1 MNPEKTR
8 LLTPPQAAALIKTAV
23 AAAVLFAVGAWLSP
37 GRAGAGL
44 LLANVYFVSLALSA
58 LVFVAVQNLT
68 SAGWSVLFR
77 RVPEAMT
84 AYLPAGAA
92 ATAAI
97 ALGARFIYPWAA
109 PDAAAALGGKAVYL
123 NVGMFAARAAV
134 CWAVWL
140 FFARRLVGLSRG
152 QDQSGGVGATRLAAA
167 ASAACVVAFAPTFTV
182 ASVDWMMSLEP
193 KWTST
198 LYPWY
203 VFAGTFEGG
212 LAALVALVV
221 LLRRRG
227 AFAQLNEHH
236 LHDLGKYLF
245 AFSCFWA
252 YLWFCQYLL
261 IWYSNIPEETTHF
274 VLRMTPGWQPLF
286 CLNPIV
292 NFVLPF
298 ALLLPAKRKKK
309 ERTLLAGAGLILAGR
324 ALDLYMLIMPPV
336 LGTHPSLGLSE
347 PAAFVGL
354 GALFLLAFDRAFAS
368 AAAEPVHDPY
378 LEESRHFA
386 GV

>member
-1 MNPEKTR
+1 MTSEKR
-8 LLTPPQAAALIKTAV
+8 LLSAPQAAALTKTAM
-23 AAAVLFAVGAWLSP
+23 AAAALFAVGAWLSP
-37 GRAGAGL
+37 ERAGAGL
-44 LLANVYFVSLALSA
+44 LLANFYFISLALAA
-58 LVFVAVQNLT
+58 LVFIAIQNLT
-68 SAGWSVLFR
+68 AAGWPVVLR

-97 ALGARFIYPWAA
+97 ALGARFVYPWAA
-109 PDAAAALGGKAVYL
+109 PGAAEALGGKAAYL
-123 NVGMFAARAAV
+123 NVEMFALRAAII
-134 CWAVWL
+134 WGAWL

-152 QDQSGGVGATRLAAA
+152 QDHTGGLGVTRLAVG
-167 ASAACVVAFAPTFTV
+167 ASAGCVIAFALTFTV
-182 ASVDWMMSLEP
+182 ASVDWLMSLEP

-203 VFAGTFEGG
+203 VFSGTFVGG
-212 LAALVALVV
+212 LAALTMLAV

-227 AFAQLNEHH
+227 LFASVNEHH
-236 LHDLGKYLF
+236 LHELGKYVF

-261 IWYSNIPEETTHF
+261 IWYANIPDETTHF
-274 VLRMTPGWQPLF
+274 VLRLTPGWRYLF
-286 CLNPIV
+286 FLNPII

-298 ALLLPAKRKKK
+298 ALLLPAKRKRR
-309 ERTLLAGAGLILAGR
+309 ERTLLMGAAVVLAGR

-336 LGTHPSLGLSE
+336 LGSRPSLGLAE

-354 GALFLLAFDRAFAS
+354 AAVFLLAFDRAFAS
-368 AAAEPVHDPY
+368 AAPEPVRDPY
-378 LEESRHFA
+378 VEESRHFS

>member
-1 MNPEKTR
+1 MSSEKR
-8 LLTPPQAAALIKTAV
+8 LLTVSQASALTKTAI
-23 AAAVLFAVGAWLSP
+23 AAAVLFSVGAWLSP
-37 GRAGAGL
+37 HRAGAGL
-44 LLANVYFVSLALSA
+44 LLANFYFVSLALSA
-58 LVFVAVQNLT
+58 LVFVAIQNLT
-68 SAGWSVLFR
+68 AAGWPVVFR

-92 ATAAI
+92 VTAVI
-97 ALGARFIYPWAA
+97 ALGARFVYPWAVSG
-109 PDAAAALGGKAVYL
+109 AAEALGGKAAYL
-123 NVGMFAARAAV
+123 NTGMFALRAAV
-134 CWAVWL
+134 IWAAWL

-152 QDQSGGVGATRLAAA
+152 QDHTGGVGATRLAVA
-167 ASAACVVAFAPTFTV
+167 ASAVCIIVFGLTFTV
-182 ASVDWMMSLEP
+182 ASVDWLMSLEP

-203 VFAGTFEGG
+203 VFSGTFEGG
-212 LAALVALVV
+212 LAALTVLVV

-227 AFAQLNEHH
+227 LFASLNDHH
-236 LHDLGKYLF
+236 LHNLGEYVF

-261 IWYSNIPEETTHF
+261 IWYANIPDETTHF
-274 VLRMTPGWQPLF
+274 VLRLTPGWKWLF
-286 CLNPIV
+286 FLNPLI

-298 ALLLPAKRKKK
+298 ALLLPARRKRR
-309 ERTLLAGAGLILAGR
+309 ERTLLAGAAVVLGGR

-336 LGTHPSLGLSE
+336 LGARPSLGLAE

-354 GALFLLAFDRAFAS
+354 AALFVLVFDRAFA
-368 AAAEPVHDPY
+368 AAAPEPVRDPFV
-378 LEESRHFA
+378 EESRHFS

>member
-1 MNPEKTR
+1 MSPEHR
-8 LLTPPQAAALIKTAV
+8 LLTPSQSSALAKIAA

-37 GRAGAGL
+37 HRAGAGL
-44 LLANVYFVSLALSA
+44 LLANFYFASLALAA
-58 LVFVAVQNLT
+58 LVFIAVQNLA
-68 SAGWSVLFR
+68 SAGWPVVFR

-97 ALGARFIYPWAA
+97 ALGARFVYPWAA
-109 PDAAAALGGKAVYL
+109 PGAAASLGGKAAYL
-123 NVGMFAARAAV
+123 NAGMFALRAAL

-182 ASVDWMMSLEP
+182 ASVDWLMSVEP
-193 KWTST
+193 KWSST

-203 VFAGTFEGG
+203 VFAGAFEGG
-212 LAALVALVV
+212 LAALAVLVI

-227 AFAQLNEHH
+227 AFPKLNEHH
-236 LHDLGKYLF
+236 LHDLGKYVF

-261 IWYSNIPEETTHF
+261 IWYSNIPDETTHF
-274 VLRMTPGWQPLF
+274 VLRMTPGWLPLF

-292 NFVLPF
+292 NFIVPF
-298 ALLLPAKRKKK
+298 ALLLSARRKKK
-309 ERTLLAGAGLILAGR
+309 ERTLLWGASIVLIGR
-324 ALDLYMLIMPPV
+324 ALDLYLLIMPPSI
-336 LGTHPSLGLSE
+336 GARPGLGLAE

-354 GALFLLAFDRAFAS
+354 AAVFVLLFDRAFAS
-368 AAAEPVHDPY
+368 APSEPVKDPY
-378 LEESRHFA
+378 LDESRHFA

>member
-1 MNPEKTR
+1 MSSEKR
-8 LLTPPQAAALIKTAV
+8 LLTESQASALTKAAV

-37 GRAGAGL
+37 QRAGAGL
-44 LLANVYFVSLALSA
+44 LLANFYFVSLALSA
-58 LVFVAVQNLT
+58 LVFIAIQNL
-68 SAGWSVLFR
+68 SAAGWPVVFR

-84 AYLPAGAA
+84 SYLPAGAA

-97 ALGARFIYPWAA
+97 ALGARFFYPWAA
-109 PDAAAALGGKAVYL
+109 PGAAEALGGKAAYL
-123 NVGMFAARAAV
+123 NVGMFALRAALI
-134 CWAVWL
+134 WAAWL
-140 FFARRLVGLSRG
+140 FFARRLVGLSQG
-152 QDQSGGVGATRLAAA
+152 QDRTGGVGATRLAAA
-167 ASAACVVAFAPTFTV
+167 ASAACVVVFALTFTV
-182 ASVDWMMSLEP
+182 ASVDWLMSLEP

-203 VFAGTFEGG
+203 VFSGSFEGG
-212 LAALVALVV
+212 LAALAVLVV

-227 AFAQLNEHH
+227 LFASLNDHH
-236 LHDLGKYLF
+236 LHELGKFVF

-261 IWYSNIPEETTHF
+261 IWYANIPDETTHF
-274 VLRMTPGWQPLF
+274 VLRMKPGWKYLF
-286 CLNPIV
+286 LLNPIV

-298 ALLLPAKRKKK
+298 ALLLPAKRKRR
-309 ERTLLAGAGLILAGR
+309 ERTLLAGAAIVLAGR

-336 LGTHPSLGLSE
+336 LGARPSLGLAE

-354 GALFLLAFDRAFAS
+354 AAIFVLAFDRAFAG
-368 AAAEPVHDPY
+368 AAPEPVRDPY
-378 LEESRHFA
+378 VEESRHFS